1 VRARLSVVAKSIH
14 NTISPLQGITATLM
28 GTGAGPWLAHHG
40 PGGLAVYAS
49 RVPGWWPVIP
59 ASILVIL
66 ALVKATCALEGKHD
80 ALKAR
85 LADRVQWK
93 ADAADLGA
101 LRLRMRKRYREWL
114 KEQNQRCPYARL
126 CTTTTIL

>member
-1 VRARLSVVAKSIH
+1 MPARLSVVAKSIRD
-14 NTISPLQGITATLM
+14 TISPLQGITATLM

-49 RVPGWWPVIP
+49 RVPGW
-59 ASILVIL
+59 
-66 ALVKATCALEGKHD
+66 
-80 ALKAR
+80 
-85 LADRVQWK
+85 
-93 ADAADLGA
+93 
-101 LRLRMRKRYREWL
+101 L

>member
-1 VRARLSVVAKSIH
+1 
-14 NTISPLQGITATLM
+14 
-28 GTGAGPWLAHHG
+28 
-40 PGGLAVYAS
+40 
-49 RVPGWWPVIP
+49 
-59 ASILVIL
+59 LVIL

-93 ADAADLGA
+93 SGAADLDA
-101 LRLRMRKRYREWL
+101 LRLRMRKRYLEWL
-114 KEQNQRCPYARL
+114 KEQNQRSPYARL